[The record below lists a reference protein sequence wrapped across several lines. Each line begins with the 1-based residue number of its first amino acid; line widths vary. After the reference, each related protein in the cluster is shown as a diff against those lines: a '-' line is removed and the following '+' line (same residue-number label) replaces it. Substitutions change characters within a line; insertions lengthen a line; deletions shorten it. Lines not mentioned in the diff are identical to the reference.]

1 MRSGEKMPDTIYD
14 TRFFL
19 GAYAKEAGLKQRV
32 KSELQTRKRRFVSAI
47 TIHEIYRITLEEEGR
62 EVAKIRKTAIERD
75 FDIIGVYSEIAA
87 ESAEIKVAQGRDFP
101 LADAIIGATA
111 RLFKLVCF
119 TDDDHIKALREI
131 RTRWF

>member
-1 MRSGEKMPDTIYD
+1 MPDTIYD

-19 GAYAKEAGLKQRV
+19 AAYAKEAGLKQRV

-62 EVAKIRKTAIERD
+62 EVAKIRKTAIKRD
-75 FDIIGVYSEIAA
+75 FDIIDVNSEIAA

-111 RLFKLVCF
+111 KLLKLMCF
-119 TDDDHIKALREI
+119 TDDEHIKALREI